1 MLNINGLFGEFGKI
15 EDNSVALTISGQ
27 IAVKR
32 NENEYIRYDKEN
44 EVMENQLDMVMKDAS
59 DFIYI
64 FPVNEVNVDDII
76 KYQQTYYQILD
87 ILGNGS
93 LKAVNIK
100 NGSKKTILKE
110 TNLLGLSFY
119 YKVTCLF
126 TDNETKNNTLNGIDP
141 MMLMMMTDE
150 DGDKDSMLPLMMMMG
165 GLNNK
170 QSKSTNSETN
180 NTPTM
185 NPMMLMMM
193 MNKSDKKDGKSSS
206 MKDLM
211 MMQMMSGQN
220 SQMNPMMLMMM
231 NDGKMDMKTMM
242 MMQMMNGGN
251 MFGNKTTSVK
261 TETID
266 TVNNINLK

>member
-141 MMLMMMTDE
+141 MMLMMMTNE
-150 DGDKDSMLPLMMMMG
+150 DSDDKDSMLPLMMMMG
-165 GLNNK
+165 GGLNTK
-170 QSKSTNSETN
+170 KTNDNQAN
-180 NTPTM
+180 NQAM
-185 NPMMLMMM
+185 NPMMMMLM

-242 MMQMMNGGN
+242 MIQMMNGGN

-261 TETID
+261 TETTD
-266 TVNNINLK
+266 ADSK